1 MRKFLSAL
9 CAIFMLCI
17 GFYPNLTKIIDIDR
31 SAHIVLCVDFNGNL
45 WEFEE
50 DDDWQI
56 GDYCNL
62 LMHDC
67 GTEEITDDIIVRTY
81 YERVD
86 F

>member
-1 MRKFLSAL
+1 MRKFVCLFL
-9 CAIFMLCI
+9 CLCL
-17 GFYPNLTKIIDIDR
+17 YPMLTKIVSIDR
-31 SAHIVLCVDFNGNL
+31 GNHIVTCVDFNGFL

-62 LMHDC
+62 LMDDC
-67 GTEEITDDIIVRTY
+67 GTEEIFDDRIVATY